1 MQRKTCWAWALVL
14 VVACSGAAVAQRV
27 RPIQQEELD
36 YQAQAYQ
43 QWWNAEWER
52 KLENLPTKG
61 AVPDY
66 RIPYS
71 GHDYPDRGGG
81 TVRAMAKYDY
91 AFHNGRMLATEWE
104 RRDVRNGRPDFS
116 GRPLL
121 RLFAGRRNRVPGW
134 YGHCNGWTAAA
145 IRHAEP
151 QHSVVR
157 NGVTFT
163 PADIKG
169 LLAEIYMYNDSEF
182 LGGIDPVINAG
193 TLHLTFANWLGRGD
207 HPIGME
213 TALGEVVFNYPAYRY
228 EAKVNKVSDRAYE
241 VEMTVTYAIST
252 NYEMDQSP
260 RLSKQMYFHYLLGL
274 DDEGRIMGGS
284 YYGDS
289 ARIDMLWA
297 PLNPVQ
303 AGEKGNERGNP
314 YLDVKEVLAIWRESV
329 PEELRKKWWNIDP
342 AEEDRILDEEESE
355 DADVASTDASD
366 DSNNAS
372 ASESDEESRGT
383 SGDGDG
389 TVASPAST
397 ASDGDI

>member
-1 MQRKTCWAWALVL
+1 MRRRICLGLSLV
-14 VVACSGAAVAQRV
+14 AVTLLAGSASAQRV
-27 RPIQQEELD
+27 RPIQQEELE
-36 YQAQAYQ
+36 YQEFAYK
-43 QWWNAEWER
+43 QWWDAKWER
-52 KLENLPTKG
+52 KLENLPVKG
-61 AVPDY
+61 SVPDY

-81 TVRAMAKYDY
+81 TVRAMSKYDY
-91 AFHNGRMLATEWE
+91 AFHGGRMLATQWE
-104 RRDVRNGRPDFS
+104 RQDVGNGRRQTYYR
-116 GRPLL
+116 RPLL
-121 RLFAGRRNRVPGW
+121 RLFAGRRPRVPGW

-193 TLHLTFANWLGRGD
+193 TLHLTFCNWLGRGD

-213 TALGEVVFNYPAYRY
+213 TAVGEVVFNYPAYKY
-228 EAKVNKVSDRAYE
+228 DAKVEKISDRMYE
-241 VEMTVTYAIST
+241 VQMTVVYATST
-252 NYEMDQSP
+252 NYEMQRSP
-260 RLSKQMYFHYLLGL
+260 RWSKQMYFHYALGL
-274 DDEGRIMGGS
+274 DEEGRITGGG

-314 YLDVKEVLAIWRESV
+314 HIDVKEVLAIWRESV

-342 AEEDRILDEEESE
+342 ADEDRILEEDESNEAATTETEMTETATVSTE
-355 DADVASTDASD
+355 TEGSDAEP
-366 DSNNAS
+366 
-372 ASESDEESRGT
+372 SESDGEE
-383 SGDGDG
+383 DG
-389 TVASPAST
+389 
-397 ASDGDI
+397 